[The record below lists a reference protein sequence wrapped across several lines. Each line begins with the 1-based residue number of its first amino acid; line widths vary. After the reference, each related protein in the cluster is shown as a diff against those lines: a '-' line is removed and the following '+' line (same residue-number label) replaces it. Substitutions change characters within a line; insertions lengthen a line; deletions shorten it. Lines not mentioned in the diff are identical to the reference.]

1 MNVFD
6 TVSADIVIQRLL
18 DIINYIINELV
29 LCYVDCVLK
38 NKSKENE
45 ILFSVIYCIRR
56 KSILSKTQQNPVK
69 AKDSS
74 EWNIQ
79 TSEEHK
85 DFTSKN
91 AFECDSSHKQS

>member
-18 DIINYIINELV
+18 DAYIINELV

-45 ILFSVIYCIRR
+45 ILFSLIYCIRR
-56 KSILSKTQQNPVK
+56 KSILSKTQQNPRQGK
-69 AKDSS
+69 R
-74 EWNIQ
+74 
-79 TSEEHK
+79 
-85 DFTSKN
+85 F
-91 AFECDSSHKQS
+91 F

>member
-18 DIINYIINELV
+18 DAYIINELV

-45 ILFSVIYCIRR
+45 ILFSVI
-56 KSILSKTQQNPVK
+56 
-69 AKDSS
+69 
-74 EWNIQ
+74 
-79 TSEEHK
+79 
-85 DFTSKN
+85 
-91 AFECDSSHKQS
+91 